1 MHFPWNYDVADD
13 TRTRILNA
21 AGPVF
26 AEKGFQAATV
36 RDICQAASVN
46 LASVNYYFG
55 DKERLYIESV
65 KRARQMRAEQVP
77 LPDWPAGTSP
87 ETKLR
92 DFIRTMMTRM
102 VVLEKAP
109 WQVQLMMREVLQP
122 TAACREMVQ
131 DYFRPQFELLL
142 DILDEVLPSDTPQ
155 DKRQKV
161 GFSIIGQCVFYRLAG
176 DVVGLLLD
184 EEELHEHYRV
194 NQLADHIAQMSLA
207 ALGLVPPLV
216 ETTTQF
222 DRSSVSVN

>member
-1 MHFPWNYDVADD
+1 MSADD